1 MKEMFECNELK
12 CPAVFCCPC
21 TFKHIPLDS
30 LVNVPIQCTLRSA
43 VQPCISIC
51 TKLIHTKQEEFRE
64 CVKREL
70 HSTTHSS
77 PNDGNLDISV
87 SSHLRLFSGK
97 RATAKKKKKDKTFTL
112 EMTFFLCLL
121 AQFHGWYRKH
131 RGVILYVSVFVWYV
145 LWMWMLTPGISILQ
159 SQASVVHGKH
169 PNFNY
174 AVTKYVF
181 SSCNDLIRTMA

>member
-1 MKEMFECNELK
+1 MFPSSVHCGVQCSPAFQSALNWYTQKRKCLGNVSKESYT
-12 CPAVFCCPC
+12 VQH
-21 TFKHIPLDS
+21 TPLQMMA
-30 LVNVPIQCTLRSA
+30 IWT
-43 VQPCISIC
+43 
-51 TKLIHTKQEEFRE
+51 
-64 CVKREL
+64 
-70 HSTTHSS
+70 
-77 PNDGNLDISV
+77 SV
-87 SSHLRLFSGK
+87 SP
-97 RATAKKKKKDKTFTL
+97 ATWDCSLEKEQQQKKKKKKDKTFTL